1 MKKIKKFIRKISRK
15 YLIYRGIK
23 KHLKGLVAELPKEIQ
38 EIILEYNTLYSRRI
52 TLEDILEDAMTN
64 LYYEISEA
72 YKKDWDR
79 GRFLDLELEKLKQV
93 NLK

>member
-1 MKKIKKFIRKISRK
+1 MKKIKKFIRKVSRK
-15 YLIYRGIK
+15 YVIYRELK
-23 KHLKGLVAELPKEIQ
+23 KHLKELVSGLPKEVQ
-38 EIILEYNTLYSRRI
+38 DIILEYNTLYSRRT

-72 YKKDWDR
+72 YKKDWDK
-79 GRFLDLELEKLKQV
+79 GRFLDIELEKLKQV

>member
-1 MKKIKKFIRKISRK
+1 MKKFKKFIKKISRK
-15 YLIYRGIK
+15 YVIYREIK
-23 KHLKGLVAELPKEIQ
+23 KHLKELVSELPKEVQ
-38 EIILEYNTLYSRRI
+38 DIILEYNSLYSKNV
-52 TLEDILEDAMTN
+52 TLEDIVESSITN